1 VCPDDRRKIADK
13 GDVVSMGRE
22 ILLEKRRD
30 RLGPNGEAR
39 RRIRDEVDVE
49 LVVRLYGI
57 TNIERTSN
65 LREVTGVLA

>member
-22 ILLEKRRD
+22 TLLEKRRD